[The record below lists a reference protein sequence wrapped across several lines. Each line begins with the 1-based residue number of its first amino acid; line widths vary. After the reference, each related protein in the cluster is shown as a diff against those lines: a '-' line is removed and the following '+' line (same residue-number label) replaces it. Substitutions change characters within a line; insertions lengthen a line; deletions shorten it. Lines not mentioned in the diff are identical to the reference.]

1 MWHRECLWP
10 QELPPACMLVL
21 AAEDDLVPSKLVR
34 EMLHQMNHPCE
45 VRHCQTPEAERWF
58 WRLCCAGTPMRKL
71 AWVVTA

>member
-34 EMLHQMNHPCE
+34 EMLQQMNHPCE
-45 VRHCQTPEAERWF
+45 VMPCQTSGCVLCFP
-58 WRLCCAGTPMRKL
+58 RLC
-71 AWVVTA
+71 

>member
-34 EMLHQMNHPCE
+34 EMLLQMNHPCE
-45 VRHCQTPEAERWF
+45 VRPCNPLGYFRSLHMCF
-58 WRLCCAGTPMRKL
+58 C
-71 AWVVTA
+71 